1 MRERP
6 YMDSHAERGNE
17 VNYQNWKA
25 DEKGID
31 KTFFADGSI
40 GETSLNEVNWES
52 MGANVG
58 LRYQF

>member
-1 MRERP
+1 
-6 YMDSHAERGNE
+6 MDSHAERGNE